1 MGSSGSAP
9 RCDTV
14 PVVGTWIPWNP
25 VQGDARKLVREPQKS
40 GPASWSPPSGVDN
53 FDGFHA
59 GDRFQT
65 SAPTTSVWTSGPLQA
80 LPEFSATAGPL
91 PLASASCFDLSS
103 ASEGGMN
110 VGGTSGTWMTGL
122 RS

>member
-1 MGSSGSAP
+1 ML
-9 RCDTV
+9 CDCV
-14 PVVGTWIPWNP
+14 PAAGTWIPWYP
-25 VQGDARKLVREPQKS
+25 VHGDARKLVREPQWS
-40 GPASWSPPSGVDN
+40 GPASPPPGVDK
-53 FDGFHA
+53 FDGFQT

-65 SAPTTSVWTSGPLQA
+65 SALTTSVWTAGPLQA
-80 LPEFSATAGPL
+80 VPEFSATAGPF
-91 PLASASCFDLSS
+91 PLDSASCFDLSS